1 MCNVSHTNYTGYVSY
16 VSYVVILV
24 FLNQLKSSEIAW
36 NHLFTLNRIPFVLK
50 ILNNFC

>member
-24 FLNQLKSSEIAW
+24 FFESSEIIW
-36 NHLFTLNRIPFVLK
+36 NCLK
-50 ILNNFC
+50 SLDLL